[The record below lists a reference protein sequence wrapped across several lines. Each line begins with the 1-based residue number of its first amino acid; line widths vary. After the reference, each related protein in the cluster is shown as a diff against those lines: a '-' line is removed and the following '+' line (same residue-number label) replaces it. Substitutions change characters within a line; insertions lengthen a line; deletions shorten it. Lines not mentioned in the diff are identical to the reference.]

1 MQICPPSS
9 HGEPGTASVMAYILH
24 RNCEAASASPCS
36 SYPNLSKVKEFVKL
50 LLNYPSEIQTQ
61 VTASVVLIIMPRPKS
76 KQQN

>member
-9 HGEPGTASVMAYILH
+9 HGEPGTASVMAYILQ
-24 RNCEAASASPCS
+24 RNCEAPSASPSS

-50 LLNYPSEIQTQ
+50 LLNDPSEIQTQ
-61 VTASVVLIIMPRPKS
+61 VTASVVLIITPRPKS

>member
-9 HGEPGTASVMAYILH
+9 HGEPGTASVMAS
-24 RNCEAASASPCS
+24 EAASASPSS

-50 LLNYPSEIQTQ
+50 LLNDPSEIQTQ
-61 VTASVVLIIMPRPKS
+61 VTESVVLIIMPQPKS